1 MTNNQVTLTVW
12 QVISVNTG
20 SQGNGLRKQFLPVLN
35 IGCEH
40 RKHSH
45 GALAHRPLLHHTR
58 NKKKKKKVNC
68 SLFYCEALC
77 KGLQLDMYNVML
89 LANEVKHI
97 FGLVARDAQGQ
108 VCA

>member
-1 MTNNQVTLTVW
+1 MVPWHTVLCY
-12 QVISVNTG
+12 IT
-20 SQGNGLRKQFLPVLN
+20 
-35 IGCEH
+35 
-40 RKHSH
+40 H
-45 GALAHRPLLHHTR
+45 GT
-58 NKKKKKKVNC
+58 KKKKKKVNC